1 MQVEFS
7 ASCKT
12 KFTKIF
18 YPYRVIKIYSWRKET
33 QMSTNNPT
41 NFKQAVQFNLGQVI
55 SADGTTIGYRWLG
68 HGPGLIL
75 VHGGL
80 QTSQSFTKLAAALS
94 DVFTVY
100 VPDRRGRGL
109 SGSHGDN
116 YSIRK
121 ECEDINALLNR
132 TGAHNVFGLSSGA
145 IIVLQAA
152 PTLPT
157 IYKVALYEPPL
168 PTDHSSPATW
178 IPRYEKELAKG
189 KLGSAMVTI
198 IKGTGDSSIVNALPR
213 LILEPLM
220 TLAIRAESDQG
231 DEVPLE
237 TLIPTVHFDTRLV
250 VEMDGKLDAIRALR
264 ADVLLLGGSQSQGY
278 LKDALDALSTVLPHA
293 RRVELPHAGHLA
305 ADNDGQPQRV
315 ANELRHFFSEG
326 VPS

>member
-1 MQVEFS
+1 
-7 ASCKT
+7 
-12 KFTKIF
+12 
-18 YPYRVIKIYSWRKET
+18 
-33 QMSTNNPT
+33 MSINNPS
-41 NFKQAVQFNLGQVI
+41 NFKQPVQFNLGQVI

-109 SGSHGDN
+109 SGSHGKN

-121 ECEDINALLNR
+121 ECEDIDALLNR

-145 IIVLQAA
+145 LIVLQAA
-152 PTLPT
+152 LTLPT

-168 PTDHSSPATW
+168 PTDHSSPAAW
-178 IPRYEKELAKG
+178 APRYEKELAEG
-189 KLGSAMVTI
+189 KLGSTMVTI
-198 IKGTGDSSIVNALPR
+198 IKGAGDSSIVNALPR
-213 LILEPLM
+213 FILEPLM

-231 DEVPLE
+231 DEVPLK
-237 TLIPTVHFDTRLV
+237 TLILTEHFDIQLV
-250 VEMDGKLDAIRALR
+250 TEMEGKLDTIRALR
-264 ADVLLLGGSQSQGY
+264 AEVLLLGGSQSQGY
-278 LKDALDALSTVLPHA
+278 LKAALDALSTILPHA
-293 RRVELPHAGHLA
+293 KRVELPHAGHLA
-305 ADNDGQPQRV
+305 AENNDQPESV

-326 VPS
+326 VP